1 MTSLLHSA
9 LDLRLSDVAFTADQV
24 VVRSAPGIVRR
35 ALAAVLALPF
45 LMLAASAV
53 RHPSAAMLGLALVSA
68 LVTLPFL
75 LLLGAAVQEK
85 SFSRAGLVTS
95 LQLFRWSSQERF
107 SVPPHAVVV
116 VRVANTKGGRRFTIS
131 VGRGMD
137 LSVFN
142 DQARAL
148 EVAQQ
153 LSTVLGV
160 QLDDQTR
167 P

>member
-1 MTSLLHSA
+1 
-9 LDLRLSDVAFTADQV
+9 
-24 VVRSAPGIVRR
+24 
-35 ALAAVLALPF
+35 
-45 LMLAASAV
+45 
-53 RHPSAAMLGLALVSA
+53 MLGLALVSG

-85 SFSRAGLVTS
+85 SFSRTGLVTS

-107 SVPPHAVVV
+107 NATPRAVV

-142 DQARAL
+142 DEARAL

-160 QLDDQTR
+160 RLDDQTR